1 MKKNAKEKIN
11 KIIIA
16 IFVVLASYV
25 FVLNILRLYNL
36 NKTTYIEVSEV
47 KYNEYLLERV
57 KLKENIEKIE
67 NLNPKYYT
75 NDEKE
80 KIIGIFKDSYNL
92 GEFKLNK
99 SGKYKNILLYDY
111 IEQIPSYPLSLSKYV
126 LKTEKSKYTYS
137 TLSSQSYRSLYYS
150 SLIGS
155 DYSALNENYGAIN
168 WNFLCSTYI
177 KYYSDL
183 NEYADIVL
191 QNEGGIK

>member
-11 KIIIA
+11 KIIIG
-16 IFVVLASYV
+16 IFVVLASYIC
-25 FVLNILRLYNL
+25 VLNILRLYNL
-36 NKTTYIEVSEV
+36 NKTTYIEVSEK
-47 KYNEYLLERV
+47 KYSQYIAERA

-80 KIIGIFKDSYNL
+80 IIIGIFKDSYNS

-99 SGKYKNILLYDY
+99 SGKYKNILLYNY
-111 IEQIPSYPLSLSKYV
+111 IAQIPSYPISLSKYV
-126 LKTEKSKYTYS
+126 LKIEKSKYTYS
-137 TLSSQSYRSLYYS
+137 ELSSISFRSLYYF

-168 WNFLCSTYI
+168 WHFLCSTYI